1 MTHYNNYPLN
11 AITPLTITMQDN
23 YTHKDNYNLRQL
35 PLRTSTSLRQMALRG
50 EGGYKFVIICVVVT
64 LYRDRCPEG

>member
-1 MTHYNNYPLN
+1 
-11 AITPLTITMQDN
+11 MQDN